1 MLGQGAEE
9 EPKALKNQQPT
20 KKLTAVLSFVFQIPL
35 MHHGH

>member
-20 KKLTAVLSFVFQIPL
+20 KKFTAVLSFDP
-35 MHHGH
+35 